1 MLNSFLKARGVSYPF
16 QGGAHAFFA
25 LVVLLPFVAHAKQ
38 ISVSPLPVSP
48 YADTE
53 VSTSARECR
62 FSALICRLPEI
73 IFPKPFWQILTEFL
87 FLRISPQ
94 PFPYGFISQ
103 SGT

>member
-16 QGGAHAFFA
+16 QGGVLTFFA
-25 LVVLLPFVAHAKQ
+25 LAVLLPFVAPAKQ

-53 VSTSARECR
+53 VSTSARERR

-73 IFPKPFWQILTEFL
+73 LNKTKQKLVGKSGGNEVYFDIIL
-87 FLRISPQ
+87 P
-94 PFPYGFISQ
+94 
-103 SGT
+103 